1 MRNPWAREYAK
12 TPDRYIWGKAP
23 SRFARELTA
32 FVPPGGRI
40 LDLGC
45 GEGRDSVYFAFCG
58 YEVTGL
64 DISEAGLEKAKTRGR
79 GLNAHVVFT
88 DLRVYVEKDEEI
100 DYFSAGELAEAYAGW
115 LVIRHED
122 GLVPCAQDGVQ
133 HLHSVERLVTTP
145 VAQRVPGLRRAIPPI
160 LLTA

>member
-40 LDLGC
+40 LELGC

-64 DISEAGLEKAKTRGR
+64 GVSAAGLANAERLAVGR
-79 GLNAHVVFT
+79 AAVVRALSRSTLDAPVTGRF
-88 DLRVYVEKDEEI
+88 DPA
-100 DYFSAGELAEAYAGW
+100 SAGGG
-115 LVIRHED
+115 IHH
-122 GLVPCAQDGVQ
+122 VPTDA
-133 HLHSVERLVTTP
+133 LPR
-145 VAQRVPGLRRAIPPI
+145 
-160 LLTA
+160 